1 MIAALVLGLF
11 CLVMLGVSIRL
22 FYSGL
27 RKSGNERIMHRLGQT
42 PAPLVQGG
50 PRRLDGLERVL
61 LRAGFD
67 WRTDRLVMWLALWLL
82 LAGVAALYAGWPGAV
97 LMVVLG
103 PVLLRLYLSW
113 CYQRRVQRIIEQLPT
128 LLDHCVRSLKAG
140 RTLNDAVLG
149 AIDAAREPLLGAM
162 QRVKRNVHMGVGL
175 DDAMFDLAQLYERDE
190 LRMFALGLRINHRY
204 GGNASELLENLIKVI
219 REREQGARQLRAMTG
234 ETRITAV
241 VLAVLPV
248 SVAGYF
254 LVSNPNYLMTM
265 WHDSVG
271 QRLLFSAFVLQGLGC
286 VVLWRMLRS
295 I

>member
-1 MIAALVLGLF
+1 MIGALVLGLF
-11 CLVMLGVSIRL
+11 CLIMLGVSIRL

-27 RKSGNERIMHRLGQT
+27 RKSGTERIMQRLGQHQ
-42 PAPLVQGG
+42 APVGQSR
-50 PRRLDGLERVL
+50 PSRLDGLERVL

-67 WRTDRLVMWLALWLL
+67 RRSEHLLMGLVPWLL
-82 LAGVAALYAGWPGAV
+82 LAGVAGLYGGWLGALLA
-97 LMVVLG
+97 LLLG
-103 PVLLRLYLSW
+103 PLLLRLYLGW
-113 CYQRRVQRIIEQLPT
+113 CYQRRVQQIIAQLPT
-128 LLDHCVRSLKAG
+128 LLDQCVRSLKAG
-140 RTLNDAVLG
+140 RTLNDAVIG
-149 AIDAAREPLLGAM
+149 AIDVAREPLLGAM

-175 DDAMFDLAQLYERDE
+175 DDAMSDLAQLYEREE

-254 LVSNPNYLMTM
+254 LLSNPNYLMTM

-271 QRLLFSAFVLQGLGC
+271 QRLLLSAFVLQALGC

>member
-1 MIAALVLGLF
+1 MIAALVLGGF

-22 FYSGL
+22 FYSGM
-27 RKSGNERIMHRLGQT
+27 RKSGNERIMQRLGQHQ
-42 PAPLVQGG
+42 APVTHSS
-50 PRRLDGLERVL
+50 PSRLDGLERVL

-67 WRTDRLVMWLALWLL
+67 WRTERLVLWLASWLL
-82 LAGVAALYAGWPGAV
+82 LAGMAWLFTGWPGA
-97 LMVVLG
+97 LLALLLG
-103 PVLLRLYLSW
+103 PLLLRLYLSW
-113 CYQRRVQRIIEQLPT
+113 CYQRRVQQIIAQLPT

-140 RTLNDAVLG
+140 RTLNDAVIG
-149 AIDAAREPLLGAM
+149 AIDGAREPLLGAM

-175 DDAMFDLAQLYERDE
+175 DDAMSDLAQLYERDE

-204 GGNASELLENLIKVI
+204 GGNTSELLENLIKVI
-219 REREQGARQLRAMTG
+219 RERERGARQLRAMTG

-254 LVSNPNYLMTM
+254 LVSNPNYLLTM

>member
-1 MIAALVLGLF
+1 MLLGLF
-11 CLVMLGVSIRL
+11 CLALLGVSIRL

-27 RKSGNERIMHRLGQT
+27 RKSGNERIMQRLGQHQV
-42 PAPLVQGG
+42 PVAHSSPS
-50 PRRLDGLERVL
+50 RLGGLERVL

-67 WRTDRLVMWLALWLL
+67 WRTERLVMWLALWLL
-82 LAGVAALYAGWPGAV
+82 LAGVAGLFGGWPGA
-97 LMVVLG
+97 LLAVVLG

-113 CYQRRVQRIIEQLPT
+113 CYQRRVQQIIAQLPT
-128 LLDHCVRSLKAG
+128 LLDQCVRSLKAG
-140 RTLNDAVLG
+140 RTLNDAVIG
-149 AIDAAREPLLGAM
+149 AIDAAREPLLGTL
-162 QRVKRNVHMGVGL
+162 QRVKRNVHMGVSL
-175 DDAMFDLAQLYERDE
+175 DDAMSDLAQLYERDE

-254 LVSNPNYLMTM
+254 LLSNPHYLLTM
-265 WHDSVG
+265 WHDAVG